1 MEKKLDIWNM
11 PQFLWNKVKEWMT
24 DKAQTVEGQVDNPQ
38 SEDPQPSDNGFDE
51 AQFIYDLQ
59 TKVLDAV
66 KRQVKNKKILSN
78 RILWIYIDD
87 KQLQETALQHGW
99 AERIADYVEDK
110 WERVHSVCLEAG
122 LPPTG
127 GRSESL
133 AENVELVIASPESRK
148 QQQAP
153 SQKMAILKM
162 LYDTSVCKLVGD
174 TVELMPEE
182 GRVWY
187 IGWETDTEVD
197 NRPRKNEIALTYKE
211 PEKQDPKVFMI
222 SRAHAFIKY
231 SQGYWFL
238 HVERGV
244 RTNDERTKIER
255 SGRVMELSD
264 KTTGKP
270 LKDRDVIRLNNEYL
284 IFTIEQRQNTMDK
297 L

>member
-11 PQFLWNKVKEWMT
+11 PQFLWNKVKSWTSDKVQET
-24 DKAQTVEGQVDNPQ
+24 KAQSENPQ
-38 SEDPQPSDNGFDE
+38 PADDGFDE
-51 AQFIYDLQ
+51 AQFVYDLQ
-59 TKVLDAV
+59 TKVLVAV
-66 KRQVKNKKILSN
+66 KKQISNKKILSN
-78 RILWIYIDD
+78 RILWIYMDD
-87 KQLQETALQHGW
+87 KELLDKALQNGW
-99 AERIADYVEDK
+99 ADRIADYVEDK
-110 WERVHSVCLEAG
+110 WDRVHSVCLKEG
-122 LPPTG
+122 LPPTDS
-127 GRSESL
+127 RSESL
-133 AENVELVIASPESRK
+133 TKNVRLLIASPESQK
-148 QQQAP
+148 QQQTP
-153 SQKMAILKM
+153 SQKVGVLKM
-162 LYDTSVCKLVGD
+162 LYDTSICKLVGD

-187 IGWETDTEVD
+187 IGWETDTEVN
-197 NRPRKNEIALTYKE
+197 NRPRKNEIALIYKE
-211 PEKQDPKVFMI
+211 PDKQDQKVFMI
-222 SRAHAFIKY
+222 SRAHAYIMY

-284 IFTIEQRQNTMDK
+284 IFTIEEKQNTMDK